1 MKDPAEKGY
10 IHNARVQV
18 LFGLANGIN
27 CFKNSFLVLALVQ
40 GGWNSHLP
48 HSLHSARQVFI
59 PKALL
64 FFLIHRVS
72 QKEMY
77 SFPFILSA

>member
-1 MKDPAEKGY
+1 MKDPAEKRY

-40 GGWNSHLP
+40 GRL
-48 HSLHSARQVFI
+48 
-59 PKALL
+59 
-64 FFLIHRVS
+64 
-72 QKEMY
+72 E
-77 SFPFILSA
+77 